1 MFKIIIIYELFF
13 FLFWNIIYFGADLK
27 DFAASESLAFIYYI
41 LTSMALGWVII
52 NVIRYSFGEIPD
64 PREQAKK
71 NNISIPKD
79 KKGAPPFSVDD
90 NLFHTST
97 EGKVLENPKNSAPEY
112 IFQRSIS
119 PEKAPNKATYL
130 LISIKKI

>member
-52 NVIRYSFGEIPD
+52 NVIRLSFGSIPD
-64 PREQAKK
+64 PR
-71 NNISIPKD
+71 
-79 KKGAPPFSVDD
+79 
-90 NLFHTST
+90 
-97 EGKVLENPKNSAPEY
+97 KVSKE
-112 IFQRSIS
+112 
-119 PEKAPNKATYL
+119 
-130 LISIKKI
+130 

>member
-64 PREQAKK
+64 PREVAK
-71 NNISIPKD
+71 
-79 KKGAPPFSVDD
+79 
-90 NLFHTST
+90 
-97 EGKVLENPKNSAPEY
+97 
-112 IFQRSIS
+112 
-119 PEKAPNKATYL
+119 NKE
-130 LISIKKI
+130 